1 VRVTR
6 GTGYLYFAY
15 DVGQGIDLDA
25 AARLL
30 TVPAEPAVVRH
41 RRPAP
46 RYFQYEEPPLRVR
59 LDAPALPIAG
69 RSTHA
74 GGEAVLFDFGAI
86 SVRYTVPLEG
96 PFEGLIPLSAAME
109 EEAGPLVEDARRRVG
124 GLVDAIRGAITDPH
138 VAPLIED
145 YVVYEITALD
155 PPTPPVQLLGAH
167 AGELARILRGE
178 RSDLSADEVEDAISA
193 RISYGQDDL
202 TLVDWNAALV
212 FDEDAEDACS
222 VLEYAN
228 TQLLE
233 MRLLDGKLDRSLD
246 RCYEAVT
253 TKRFHLPFVPLD
265 VRRIGRMQVDGALL
279 HERVLNA
286 LKLLGDQY
294 LSRLYRLAA
303 GRFHLDEWHGS
314 IQRKLD
320 ALDSVYGKLFDRAA
334 TRRMEF
340 LEWLVVLLI
349 LVEIVLSLMGR

>member
-15 DVGQGIDLDA
+15 DVGQVIDLDA
-25 AARLL
+25 AAHLL

-59 LDAPALPIAG
+59 LGVPALPIGG
-69 RSTHA
+69 RSTHEGA
-74 GGEAVLFDFGAI
+74 EAVLFDFGAASI
-86 SVRYTVPLEG
+86 RYTVPLEG

-109 EEAGPLVEDARRRVG
+109 EETGPLVEDAKLRIT
-124 GLVDAIRGAITDPH
+124 GLLEAVRAAVTNPH
-138 VAPLIED
+138 LAALAED
-145 YVVYEITALD
+145 YVVYRIAELD
-155 PPTPPVQLLGAH
+155 PPTLPADLLGAH
-167 AGELARILRGE
+167 GAELARILRGE
-178 RSDLSADEVEDAISA
+178 RAELSADEVQDALSA
-193 RISYGQDDL
+193 RIAYGVSDL

-222 VLEYAN
+222 VLEYVN

-246 RCYEAVT
+246 RCYEAVSS
-253 TKRFHLPFVPLD
+253 KRFRLPFVPLD

-279 HERVLNA
+279 YERVRNA

-303 GRFHLDEWHGS
+303 GRFHLAEWHGS
-314 IQRKLD
+314 IQRKLE
-320 ALDSVYGKLFDRAA
+320 AIESVYGKLFDRAS

-340 LEWLVVLLI
+340 LEWMIVLLI
-349 LVEIVLSLMGR
+349 LVDVVLSLAG

>member
-1 VRVTR
+1 MRVTR

-25 AARLL
+25 ASRLL
-30 TVPAEPAVVRH
+30 TVPAEPAIVRH

-46 RYFQYEEPPLRVR
+46 RYFQYEEPPLRIR
-59 LDAPALPIAG
+59 LPVPALPVGG
-69 RSTHA
+69 RATREGA
-74 GGEAVLFDFGAI
+74 EAVLFDFGAV

-96 PFEGLIPLSAAME
+96 PFDGLIPLSAAME
-109 EEAGPLVEDARRRVG
+109 EGTGPLAEDARRRVG
-124 GLVDAIRGAITDPH
+124 ELVETLRAAITDPH
-138 VAPLIED
+138 VAPLVED
-145 YVVYEITALD
+145 YVVYGIAALD
-155 PPTPPVQLLGAH
+155 PPTLPAELLGVH
-167 AGELARILRGE
+167 AGQLARILRGE
-178 RSDLSADEVEDAISA
+178 RSDLSADEVQDAISA
-193 RISYGQDDL
+193 RISYGLADL
-202 TLVDWNAALV
+202 TLLDWNAALV
-212 FDEDAEDACS
+212 FDEEAEDACA

-246 RCYEAVT
+246 RCYEAVSA
-253 TKRFHLPFVPLD
+253 RGFELPFVPLD

-279 HERVLNA
+279 YERVRNA

-303 GRFHLDEWHGS
+303 GRFHLAEWHGS

-320 ALDSVYGKLFDRAA
+320 ALESVYGKLFDRAS

-340 LEWLVVLLI
+340 LEWLIVALIVVE
-349 LVEIVLSLMGR
+349 VVLSLAH